1 MEHAH
6 SLDLGIA
13 YAKIGSTNGCS
24 KCLPVDRA
32 TERIAPFLDVG
43 QAQKPALPLRR
54 ASTANA
60 ATFVGGRPRTVP
72 RDLGSETRM
81 VPLWKSARPIGSS
94 IPKRRDSSIP
104 STTSP
109 ASMALSF
116 YRISSLPSYSRGPI
130 GAPRSTRSRSM
141 PKYQAVLA
149 SMGMPDPLRA
159 KYREFIGEPPTRG
172 FSGYSTLG
180 PFWDRRPRNPP
191 SVSHRPQA
199 TVVIV
204 CNRVARRAL
213 LFVEAQKTKR

>member
-1 MEHAH
+1 M
-6 SLDLGIA
+6 
-13 YAKIGSTNGCS
+13 
-24 KCLPVDRA
+24 
-32 TERIAPFLDVG
+32 ERIAPFLDVG
-43 QAQKPALPLRR
+43 QAQKTALPLRR

-116 YRISSLPSYSRGPI
+116 HRISSVPSYSRGPI

-172 FSGYSTLG
+172 FSVGIPHLG
-180 PFWDRRPRNPP
+180 RSGTVALGTRP

-213 LFVEAQKTKR
+213 LFVEAPKTKR

>member
-1 MEHAH
+1 
-6 SLDLGIA
+6 
-13 YAKIGSTNGCS
+13 
-24 KCLPVDRA
+24 
-32 TERIAPFLDVG
+32 LDVG

-60 ATFVGGRPRTVP
+60 ATFVGGRLRTVP

-149 SMGMPDPLRA
+149 
-159 KYREFIGEPPTRG
+159 
-172 FSGYSTLG
+172 
-180 PFWDRRPRNPP
+180 RNPP

-213 LFVEAQKTKR
+213 LFVEAPKTKR